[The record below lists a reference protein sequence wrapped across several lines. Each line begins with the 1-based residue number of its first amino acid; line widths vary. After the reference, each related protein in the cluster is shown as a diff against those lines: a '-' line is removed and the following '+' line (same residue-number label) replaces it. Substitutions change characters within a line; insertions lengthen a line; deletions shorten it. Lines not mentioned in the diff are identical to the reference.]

1 MRTETVHGRV
11 GKVRRLLGDLATLE
25 HNVLAKVECLESNIE
40 SRITALAVEY
50 KRTRWMVATLLALC
64 MVILLEIF
72 LR

>member
-1 MRTETVHGRV
+1 MRTETEHGRV
-11 GKVRRLLGDLATLE
+11 GNVRRLPGDLATLE
-25 HNVLAKVECLESNIE
+25 HNVLAKVEWLESNIE

>member
-11 GKVRRLLGDLATLE
+11 GKVRRLLNDLATLK

-40 SRITALAVEY
+40 SRITTLAVEY
-50 KRTRWMVATLLALC
+50 KRTRWLVSTLLVLC